1 MCVTRIL
8 DGLEASDAIGA
19 EADAMARL
27 GFLEWV
33 FSETELVTAT
43 AARDALDCPA
53 ARNAAS
59 PAAQAFVGFL
69 QHAGHNGALSGAGR
83 RRRRAAAWH

>member
-1 MCVTRIL
+1 MCVSRIL
-8 DGLEASDAIGA
+8 DGLEASDASGPD
-19 EADAMARL
+19 ADAVARL

-33 FSETELVTAT
+33 FSETGMVTAT
-43 AARDALDCPA
+43 AAHDALDCPA

-69 QHAGHNGALSGAGR
+69 QQAGHKGALSATGR

>member
-8 DGLEASDAIGA
+8 DGLEACEAIGA
-19 EADAMARL
+19 EADAVARL

-33 FSETELVTAT
+33 FSEIGAVSAT
-43 AARDALDCPA
+43 QARAALDCPA

-69 QHAGHNGALSGAGR
+69 QQAGGPGAVSGAGR
-83 RRRRAAAWH
+83 RRRRDVAWH

>member
-19 EADAMARL
+19 ETDAVARL

-33 FSETELVTAT
+33 FSETGAVTAT
-43 AARDALDCPA
+43 DARDALDCPA
-53 ARNAAS
+53 VRNAAS

-69 QHAGHNGALSGAGR
+69 QQAGCNGALSGAGR

>member
-19 EADAMARL
+19 EADAVARL

-33 FSETELVTAT
+33 ISETGVVLAT
-43 AARDALDCPA
+43 QARDALDCAA

-69 QHAGHNGALSGAGR
+69 QQAGCAGAVSGAGR
-83 RRRRAAAWH
+83 RRRRAVAWH